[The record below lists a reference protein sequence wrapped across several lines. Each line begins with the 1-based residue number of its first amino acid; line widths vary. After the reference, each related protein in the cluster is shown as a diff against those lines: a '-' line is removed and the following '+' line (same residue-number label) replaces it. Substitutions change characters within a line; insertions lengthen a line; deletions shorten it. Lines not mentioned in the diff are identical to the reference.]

1 MASSKRSRAVPALDP
16 AALEAAVQ
24 RARTRLLAEG
34 AVKLSTLQPKSAR
47 QALQARLVA
56 EGFEAS
62 ASWLRRPLAEQLNEA
77 LAQGATVAKKSLA
90 SAVRGASAAELKQ
103 ALVEAERAGR
113 LRRVLRGKLET
124 FTGAD
129 TRVLA
134 AAQISCLRKLLSE
147 LEKALGQA
155 VRKKGMTLLSS
166 DVEEALGDARRMLGE
181 TQPKGAGC
189 PSAALTL
196 GGPAEAAAEPA
207 QHVASLLAALEATRD
222 ERTGLSFVPKLVTRL
237 LPAMP
242 LAVAQSVL
250 LAAARRELIE
260 LRPEGGLNRLA
271 AEELE
276 LCPPGPGGTRLSW
289 ARRVDGGQS

>member
-1 MASSKRSRAVPALDP
+1 MQHARA
-16 AALEAAVQ
+16 
-24 RARTRLLAEG
+24 RLLAEG
-34 AVKLSTLQPKSAR
+34 AVKVSSLQPKSAR
-47 QALQARLVA
+47 ESLQARLVA

-62 ASWLRRPLAEQLNEA
+62 TSWLRRPLAEQLNEV

-90 SAVRGASAAELKQ
+90 SAVRGASSAELNR

-113 LRRVLRGKLET
+113 LRRVLRGKLEA

-129 TRVLA
+129 TPVLA
-134 AAQISCLRKLLSE
+134 VEQISGLRKLLSG

-155 VRKKGMTLLSS
+155 ARKKGMTLLSS
-166 DVEEALGDARRMLGE
+166 DVAETLEEVRSLLSPAQRQHADS
-181 TQPKGAGC
+181 
-189 PSAALTL
+189 PS
-196 GGPAEAAAEPA
+196 EVAAEPA
-207 QHVASLLAALEATRD
+207 QDVASLLAALDATRD

-271 AEELE
+271 PEELE

-289 ARRVDGGQS
+289 ARRMDSQP

>member
-1 MASSKRSRAVPALDP
+1 VQHARA
-16 AALEAAVQ
+16 
-24 RARTRLLAEG
+24 RLLAEG
-34 AVKLSTLQPKSAR
+34 AVKLSSLQPKSAR
-47 QALQARLVA
+47 ESLQARLVA

-62 ASWLRRPLAEQLNEA
+62 TSWLRRPLAEQLNEV

-90 SAVRGASAAELKQ
+90 SAVRGASSAELNQ

-113 LRRVLRGKLET
+113 LRRVLRGKLEA

-129 TRVLA
+129 TPVLA
-134 AAQISCLRKLLSE
+134 AEQISGLRKLLSG

-155 VRKKGMTLLSS
+155 ARKKGMTLLSS
-166 DVEEALGDARRMLGE
+166 DVAETIEEVRRLLSPA
-181 TQPKGAGC
+181 QRQHADS
-189 PSAALTL
+189 PS
-196 GGPAEAAAEPA
+196 EAATEPA
-207 QHVASLLAALEATRD
+207 QDVASLLAALDATRD

-271 AEELE
+271 PEELE

-289 ARRVDGGQS
+289 ARRMDSQP

>member
-1 MASSKRSRAVPALDP
+1 MARLEKKPGRPRPGP

-129 TRVLA
+129 TPVLA

-181 TQPKGAGC
+181 TQPKGAGS

-196 GGPAEAAAEPA
+196 AGP
-207 QHVASLLAALEATRD
+207 
-222 ERTGLSFVPKLVTRL
+222 PK
-237 LPAMP
+237 P
-242 LAVAQSVL
+242 Q
-250 LAAARRELIE
+250 
-260 LRPEGGLNRLA
+260 LNRRSTSLRCSPHWKRRA
-271 AEELE
+271 TSARA
-276 LCPPGPGGTRLSW
+276 CPSSRSWSPGYCPRCRWPSHKACYW
-289 ARRVDGGQS
+289 RRRAVSSSSCGLKGD

>member
-1 MASSKRSRAVPALDP
+1 MGSSKRTRAVSAPDP

-24 RARTRLLAEG
+24 RARARLLAEG

-47 QALQARLVA
+47 ESLQARLVA

-62 ASWLRRPLAEQLNEA
+62 PSWLRRPLTEQLSEA

-113 LRRVLRGKLET
+113 VRRVLRGKLET

-129 TRVLA
+129 TPVLA
-134 AAQISCLRKLLSE
+134 AAQISRLETLLSG
-147 LEKALGQA
+147 LKKMLGQA
-155 VRKKGMTLLSS
+155 ARKKGMSLLSS
-166 DVEEALGDARRMLGE
+166 DVGEALDDARRILGE
-181 TQPKGAGC
+181 TPPRGY
-189 PSAALTL
+189 PSAAPTL
-196 GGPAEAAAEPA
+196 GAGTEAAAEPL
-207 QHVASLLAALEATRD
+207 QDVASLLAALDATRD
-222 ERTGLSFVPKLVTRL
+222 EQTGLSFVPKLVTRL

-271 AEELE
+271 PEELE